1 MKITKIEDFHADG
14 GWRTL
19 SFLKVTT
26 DEGIVG
32 WCEFNETVWNPG
44 LTQVIRRLA
53 STVLGEDPMQI
64 GRLTMVL
71 HATTR
76 MVPGGLMQQAIA
88 AIENACLDI
97 KGKALGVPVYAL
109 FSGPYRQRIPL
120 YWSHCGTFRVREPR
134 LFETTI
140 GTPALR
146 TLDDFK
152 KLGQEALRRGWKA
165 VKTNPIV
172 FAKEG
177 PYWPNPGFSRA
188 GIDLANNCD
197 GRVVAAV
204 ADQMAALREGLGPTP
219 ELMLD
224 LNFSMKPEGFIQC
237 SRAVESSRLTWLE
250 MDLHEPGAL
259 AQVRR
264 RGGSTPLA
272 SLEAVYGRRGYRPFL
287 EQQSVDFAIVDVIW
301 NGFAEAL
308 RIAEMAESFE
318 VNVAPHNFYGHL
330 ASMISGHFCAAVPNV
345 KIMEYEADDV
355 P

>member
-152 KLGQEALRRGWKA
+152 KLGQEALRR
-165 VKTNPIV
+165 V
-172 FAKEG
+172 
-177 PYWPNPGFSRA
+177 
-188 GIDLANNCD
+188 
-197 GRVVAAV
+197 GR
-204 ADQMAALREGLGPTP
+204 L
-219 ELMLD
+219 
-224 LNFSMKPEGFIQC
+224 
-237 SRAVESSRLTWLE
+237 SRLTRLSSPKRGRTGRTPVFLVPASTWPTIATGVSSPPWLTRWQRSVKAW
-250 MDLHEPGAL
+250 G
-259 AQVRR
+259 Q
-264 RGGSTPLA
+264 
-272 SLEAVYGRRGYRPFL
+272 RP
-287 EQQSVDFAIVDVIW
+287 S
-301 NGFAEAL
+301 
-308 RIAEMAESFE
+308 
-318 VNVAPHNFYGHL
+318 
-330 ASMISGHFCAAVPNV
+330 
-345 KIMEYEADDV
+345 
-355 P
+355 